1 MKNYTIVTCAE
12 TLAQLYAHIEEFDYF
27 AFDTETTGLNVR
39 KDKVIGFSICGK
51 IGTAFYMPLTTW
63 DKSSSQL
70 VPIWGQMDFENV
82 LEKLGEKELL
92 MWNGSYDV
100 RIVKNNFNID
110 LTNSLLADVMLMKH
124 TVDEE
129 GEFGL
134 KKVAIQLQEEL
145 GLDMETA
152 ANEEQLRLKENVAAN
167 GGSTTKTNYEMYK
180 ADLNVMGEYACS
192 DADLTLRIAEYYK
205 QKVEQEG
212 QEEFLYDIEPMPL
225 LKEVTITME
234 EKGIRLD
241 LAKIEATKVALT
253 LDMQE
258 LEKSILSQL
267 NAIPEVSTW
276 IKRKS
281 LEEFPP
287 KNKGSFAQAVC
298 KHYNFDLPKT
308 PAGKFSITAKTIQTL
323 RPCRGSAFLLGNEDL
338 LPEIAEK
345 ISWDLFVKSGQSEIN
360 INSKQQLGQIVFD
373 CLGIKPL
380 TKTEKGA
387 PQFNDDLIQH
397 LVEVRHITWA
407 RDLSNY
413 NKLVKISGTYI
424 DRFLD
429 EQESGRFYPSFNQ
442 HRTISGRY
450 GSNLQQLPRPKEEG
464 ELDEIVLKY
473 INVIREFFIT
483 DEGRAFVDVDYESLE
498 PHVFSHVSN
507 DDGLRD
513 IFRNGHDFYSTIAIK
528 TEKLI
533 GVSADKKAEN
543 YLGKINKPKRQSAK
557 GYSLGVPYG
566 MKAFALGKTLGISTQ
581 EAEKL
586 IEGYLSGFPE
596 LRAWMDRSEEQAQQ
610 YGFVKSE
617 TGRVRHLPKVKALY
631 NKHGDELLEFMYRKK
646 LTSQLSS
653 KMGYLQA
660 KEQVQNWYMDYK
672 NGLNNAKNFQ
682 IQSLAA
688 SIVNLAAIAINRKFK
703 ELKIDAWVAL
713 NIHDQL
719 VVDVPQDRAKE
730 CAAIVQDIMENN
742 YKISIPLK
750 APAAIGYNLKDA
762 H

>member
-1 MKNYTIVTCAE
+1 MNKNYIIVTD
-12 TLAQLYAHIEEFDYF
+12 TDKLSQLEKHISDFDYF

-39 KDKVIGFSICGK
+39 KDRVIGLSVSGK
-51 IGTAFYMPLTTW
+51 IGTAFYLPLLTW
-63 DKSSSQL
+63 DKASSML
-70 VPIWGQMDFENV
+70 VPVWGR
-82 LEKLGEKELL
+82 EKFVDILNKLAQKDLL
-92 MWNGSYDV
+92 MWNGSYDI
-100 RIVKNNFNID
+100 RIVKNDFGID
-110 LTNSLLADVMLMKH
+110 LTNALLADVMLMKH

-134 KKVAIQLQEEL
+134 KKVAIQLQAEL

-152 ANEEQLRLKENVAAN
+152 ANEEQIRLKGNVSAN
-167 GGSTTKTNYEMYK
+167 GGSTTKDNYEMYK
-180 ADLNVMGEYACS
+180 ADLEVMGEYACS
-192 DADLTLRIAEYYK
+192 DADLTLRIAEYYRVK
-205 QKVEQEG
+205 LEQEG
-212 QEEFLYDIEPMPL
+212 QEDFLYDVEPMPL
-225 LKEVTITME
+225 LKGVTIKME

-241 LAKIEATKVALT
+241 LPKIEATRAAIVS
-253 LDMQE
+253 DMAK
-258 LEKSILSQL
+258 LEKTVLDQL
-267 NAIPEVSTW
+267 NALREVQDW
-276 IKRKS
+276 KRKKAM
-281 LEEFPP
+281 EEFPP
-287 KNKGSFAQAVC
+287 KATGSFAQAVVE
-298 KHYNFDLPKT
+298 HFGFDLPKT
-308 PAGKFSITAKTIQTL
+308 PAGKFSITAKNVGAL
-323 RPCRGSAFLLGNEDL
+323 RPCIASGFLLGNSEL
-338 LPEIAEK
+338 LSADVDS
-345 ISWDLFVKSGQSEIN
+345 ISWKLFCKSGDDKIN
-360 INSKQQLGQIVFD
+360 INSKQQLGQIVFN

-397 LVEVRHITWA
+397 LVEVQKITWA

-413 NKLVKISGTYI
+413 NKLTKILGTYI

-429 EQESGRFYPSFNQ
+429 EQENGRFYPSFNQ

-498 PHVFSHVSN
+498 PHVFAHVSN
-507 DDGLRD
+507 DDGLKD

-528 TEKLI
+528 TEKLT
-533 GVSADKKAEN
+533 GASADKKAEN

-557 GYSLGVPYG
+557 AYSLGVPYG
-566 MKAFALGKTLGISTQ
+566 MRGYALGKTLGVSTK
-581 EAEKL
+581 EADVL
-586 IEGYLSGFPE
+586 IEGYLSGFPN
-596 LRAWMDRSEEQAQQ
+596 LREWMDNSEWQAQN

-617 TGRVRHLPKVKALY
+617 TGRVRHLPKVKEIY
-631 NKHGDELLEFMYRKK
+631 KKHGHQLLDFMYKKK
-646 LTSQLSS
+646 LESRF
-653 KMGYLQA
+653 G
-660 KEQVQNWYMDYK
+660 KEQVQIWYMDYK

-688 SIVNLAAIAINRKFK
+688 SIVNLAAIAINKKFK
-703 ELKIDAWVAL
+703 EMKIDAWVAL

-719 VVDVPQDRAKE
+719 VVDVPEERAKE

-750 APAAIGYNLKDA
+750 APAAIGHNLKEA